1 MTEQVPRRW
10 LDYKGGIVERP
21 ADTPLTAWNW
31 YDQHTHAIWPD
42 GHGSLSQ
49 VLTLCGKRGCP
60 AARNE
65 IPGRGE
71 VDCPECIETLAE
83 ASS

>member
-1 MTEQVPRRW
+1 MTEQTPRRW
-10 LDYKGGIVERP
+10 YDYKGETVERP

-31 YDQHTHAIWPD
+31 YDQRTHAIWPD
-42 GHGSLSQ
+42 GHGSLAQ
-49 VLTLCGKRGCP
+49 VLTRCGKRACP

-71 VDCPECIETLAE
+71 VDCPECIEATG
-83 ASS
+83 